1 MITTSTG
8 QQFANVQEMIIHRRA
23 LVCARAAAIATYD
36 AMIENIT
43 NEIEAAP
50 TLRVVS

>member
-8 QQFANVQEMIIHRRA
+8 MQFANVQEMRA
-23 LVCARAAAIATYD
+23 YRKGLVNARAAAIAMYD
-36 AMIENIT
+36 AMIDNIT

-50 TLRVVS
+50 TLKVVS